1 MTAPDD
7 RHPDHDHPDD
17 HHTAPHP
24 DPATD
29 PAADRDIDDELAA
42 GDGTL
47 SETLRTLL
55 RAPEDFEERVAD
67 TVSDQ
72 LVGTSSSAIALDL
85 LGLGARTLTFFLS
98 TRPPAADRSDGAP
111 GLPGTGRRDRR

>member
-55 RAPEDFEERVAD
+55 RAPEDFEDQVAD

-72 LVGTSSSAIALDL
+72 LVGTSSSTIALDL

-111 GLPGTGRRDRR
+111 GLQGTGRRDRR